1 MDYTELKQ
9 SVSEGAKSIYLL
21 EGDDAYFRMKG
32 EEQIKSAF
40 LEMPELNFTSFDGET
55 LKGGGISAL
64 VSAVKNYPFM
74 AERRIIKVSE
84 FYPTENEYEKYLN
97 PLFENFPPSSIL
109 LIVNSGA
116 KKGVDLKR
124 KHAVTF
130 VNCGKADAEVV
141 SKWVYITLRR
151 VGVNASAACCES
163 VAEYCLCNMARVSV
177 EVQKLIDFKKTGTLT
192 CEEVDALVFKDA
204 DYRIYE
210 LTNAVATRN
219 FTKFCEIADELQKKA
234 GDEVFLLNGLFNYFK
249 NLLTVVASGDSDANL
264 SKQLKMKEYGVKK
277 SREQAERIGQSR
289 LEELVEY
296 VYRAISDMKCGQLT
310 PQSAMQT
317 VQNAIFFGIG

>member
-1 MDYTELKQ
+1 MKYTELKQ
-9 SVSEGAKSIYLL
+9 SIAEGAKSIYLL

-40 LEMPELNFTSFDGET
+40 LQMPELNFTSFDGDA

-74 AERRIIKVSE
+74 AEKRVIKVSE
-84 FYPTENEYEKYLN
+84 FYPTESEYENYLKN
-97 PLFENFPPSSIL
+97 LFENFPSSSIL
-109 LIVNSGA
+109 IIVNSGA

-124 KHAVTF
+124 KHSVAF
-130 VNCGKADAEVV
+130 VDCGKADTDTV

-151 VGVNASAACCES
+151 AGVNTSTSCCES
-163 VAEYCLCNMARVSV
+163 IAEYCLCNMARVAV
-177 EVQKLIDFKKTGTLT
+177 EVQKLIDYKQSGTLT
-192 CEEVDALVFKDA
+192 REEVDELVYKDA

-210 LTNAVATRN
+210 LTGAVAQRN

-249 NLLTVVASGDSDANL
+249 NLLTILSSGESDAEL
-264 SKQLKMKEYGVKK
+264 SKLLKMKEYGVKK
-277 SREQAERIGQSR
+277 SREQAERIGLKR
-289 LEELVEY
+289 LEKWVEY
-296 VYRAISDMKCGQLT
+296 IYSCISDMKCGRLT
-310 PQSAMQT
+310 PQSAVLT
-317 VQNAIFFGIG
+317 VQNAIFFDVG